1 MDVAVLA
8 GGPSVEH
15 EVSLQTG
22 ANMLALLREGG
33 HRAAPVFIDRA
44 NRWRFGDATASLEV
58 LAGESAPGL
67 PLDEALRRLAAGGVI
82 ACLGLHGAFGEDGQL
97 QRRLEDLGVPFTG
110 AGSEASAIGMDKEL
124 SKLAATR
131 VGARTAAHERVGPG
145 KVPRARLLSTVGL
158 PCFVKPVRG
167 GSSVGVSRVA
177 RAEELE
183 AAVRG
188 AQAQDAR
195 GEALVEAAVEGL
207 ELACAVLR
215 DGGAL
220 RCLPPVAILP
230 AGGAF
235 YDYHAKYEADDTRL
249 VCPADVTAA
258 TRAEVERVAAALHAG
273 LQLRGVARV
282 DFIVRASDAAPVFIE
297 VNTLPGFTGH
307 SLVPLAARAAG
318 LSPRHVL
325 ECALA
330 EALAAAPVRAG
341 RGAR

>member
-8 GGPSVEH
+8 GGISVEH

-22 ANMLALLREGG
+22 ANMLALLRDGG
-33 HRAAPVFIDRA
+33 HRAWPVFVDRG
-44 NRWRFGDATASLEV
+44 NRWRFGRADSALED
-58 LAGESAPGL
+58 LARDPAPGL
-67 PLDEALRRLAAGGVI
+67 ALDEALRRLAASGAV

-97 QRRLEDLGVPFTG
+97 QRRLEALGVPFTG
-110 AGSEASAIGMDKEL
+110 AGSHASAIGMDKEL

-145 KVPRARLLSTVGL
+145 RVPQARLLQTVGL

-167 GSSVGVSRVA
+167 GSSVGVARVTDA
-177 RAEELE
+177 GQLE
-183 AAVRG
+183 AAVRA
-188 AQAQDAR
+188 AQVEDGR
-195 GEALVEAAVEGL
+195 GEALVEAAVAGL

-215 DGGAL
+215 DGAEL
-220 RCLPPVAILP
+220 RCLPLVAIVP

-235 YDYHAKYEADDTRL
+235 YDYHAKYVAEDTRL
-249 VCPADVTAA
+249 LCPADVPEA

-282 DFIVRASDAAPVFIE
+282 DFIVREADAAAVFIE

-307 SLVPLAARAAG
+307 SLVPLAARVAG
-318 LSPRHVL
+318 LSPLHVL

-330 EALAAAPVRAG
+330 EALAAVPARAE
-341 RGAR
+341 RGAP